1 MALRAWYCST
11 YASNFIAFV
20 FSLAHYQRVSLPL
33 LERLTETHHSAYEQ
47 HGPDSCHS
55 KELRPDD
62 TYSCIPDEYAG
73 AKFHIV
79 CGWGELHYDLK
90 ESGHRLHRG

>member
-1 MALRAWYCST
+1 MFEKRYPEE
-11 YASNFIAFV
+11 
-20 FSLAHYQRVSLPL
+20 RKPL
-33 LERLTETHHSAYEQ
+33 LERLTETYHGACEQ
-47 HGPDSCHS
+47 HCPDGCHR

-62 TYSCIPDEYAG
+62 TYPCIPEEYAG

-79 CGWGELHYDLK
+79 CGWGELHYDLE